1 MGNIITKII
10 NLIKG
15 RKTKQALLDAPRG
28 KQYDEGVNTVVM
40 KKSTLDNL
48 KVDMTKMNK
57 KVKLDNGFISVYDL
71 TDEEIEDMIQL
82 YTDELSNINRQIK
95 ATQLEIEKL
104 KKKNGVE

>member
-1 MGNIITKII
+1 MNNIITKII
-10 NLIKG
+10 NLLKG
-15 RKTKQALLDAPRG
+15 KREKKPLLNAPVG

-57 KVKLDNGFISVYDL
+57 KIKLDNGFISVYDL

-82 YTDELSNINRQIK
+82 YTDELKDINRQIK

-104 KKKNGVE
+104 KREDGE